1 MRRTANVSEL
11 KARLSGYL
19 AEVRNGET
27 ITVCNRET
35 PIARLVPIDGP
46 AQGVSVREAVDPTA
60 LPVGQRIGLKRRI
73 DVVALLR
80 ADRAEG

>member
-1 MRRTANVSEL
+1 MNRTARVSEL

-19 AEVRNGET
+19 AEVRNGGT

-35 PIARLVPIDGP
+35 PIARIVPIDGGV
-46 AQGVSVREAVDPTA
+46 QGVSIREAVDPTA

-73 DVVALLR
+73 DVVPLLR
-80 ADRAEG
+80 SDRAEL